1 MATPVTAPT
10 QRQVIL
16 VAPETTQGTQVLTG
30 MFSIPVDNFQ
40 PEPNPTWLDVKSLY
54 GDMAEIH
61 GRTQGPIHESFSFS
75 GPMFPDAVGYFLKN
89 ILGDQTESGA
99 SAPFTHAF
107 SLLNSGTGQPTTLTI
122 VHQNLLSPTTGQRY
136 YSGAALSELTLKGNA
151 DSEFVTVEGKGM
163 CWPSAAVPTTAVAP
177 SFTAV
182 TPIPFWKFA
191 VGLGG
196 PASGGTQTK
205 KVREWSMTITRA
217 LRVENTAQ
225 NSQNPFIIQRG
236 MVGMAGSITF
246 TVPSD
251 ETELNYLLNNTQP
264 VFQLLGTQGAA
275 AALTSLQVD
284 HQICAFDTEKL
295 KLDEEA
301 IGYDAT
307 YVAIANTTNAGASGG
322 YSPGKI
328 TIQNAVALATY

>member
-1 MATPVTAPT
+1 MPTPVTAPT

-16 VAPETTQGTQVLTG
+16 VAPEVTQGTQVLTG
-30 MFSIPVDNFQ
+30 MFAIPVDNFQ
-40 PEPNPTWLDVKSLY
+40 AEPNVTALDNKALY

-61 GRTQGPIHESFSFS
+61 GRTQGPIHESFSLS
-75 GPMFPDAVGYFLKN
+75 GPMFPDAIGYLLKN

-107 SLLNSGTGQPTTLTI
+107 SLLNSGTGQPTSLTI
-122 VHQNLLSPTTGQRY
+122 VHQNLLAATTGQRY
-136 YSGAALSELTLKGNA
+136 YPGCCLSELTLKGNA
-151 DSEFVTVEGKGM
+151 DSEFVTVEAKGM
-163 CWPSAAVPTTAVAP
+163 SWPSSAVPTTAVTP
-177 SFTAV
+177 TFTAV

-191 VGLGG
+191 LGV
-196 PASGGTQTK
+196 GGTTVGAPNK
-205 KVREWSMTITRA
+205 KMRDWSLTITRA

-236 MVGMAGSITF
+236 AVGMAGSLTF

-251 ETELNYLLNNTQP
+251 ETELTYLLANTQP
-264 VFQLLGTQGAA
+264 QVQLLGTQGAS
-275 AALTSLQVD
+275 AALTSLQID
-284 HQICAFDTEKL
+284 HLLTAWDTAKE

-301 IGYDAT
+301 IGFDVT

>member
-10 QRQVIL
+10 QRQAVL
-16 VAPETTQGTQVLTG
+16 LAPEVTQGTQVLTG
-30 MFSIPVDNFQ
+30 MFSMPVDNFQ
-40 PEPNPTWLDVKSLY
+40 PEPHPAWLDNKALY

-61 GRTQGPIHESFSFS
+61 GRSQGPIYEAFSGS
-75 GPMFPDAVGYFLKN
+75 GPMFPDAVGYLLKN

-107 SLLNSGTGQPTTLTI
+107 SLLNSGTGQPTSLTI
-122 VHQNLLSPTTGQRY
+122 VRQNLLSVTTGQRY
-136 YSGAALSELTLKGNA
+136 YPGCCLSELTLKGNA
-151 DSEFVTVEGKGM
+151 DSEFVSVDFKGLS
-163 CWPSAAVPTTAVAP
+163 WPSSAVPTTAVAP

-191 VGLGG
+191 LGV
-196 PASGGTQTK
+196 GGTSVGAPNK
-205 KVREWSMTITRA
+205 HMREWSLTITRA

-225 NSQNPFIIQRG
+225 NSQNPYIIQRG
-236 MVGMAGSITF
+236 AVGMAGSLTF

-251 ETELNYLLNNTQP
+251 ETELTYLLANTQP
-264 VFQLLGTQGAA
+264 QTQLLGTQGAA
-275 AALTSLQVD
+275 AALTSLQID
-284 HQICAFDTEKL
+284 HQVTAWDTAKE

-301 IGYDAT
+301 IGFDVT
-307 YVAIANTTNAGASGG
+307 FVAVANTTNAGASGG

>member
-16 VAPETTQGTQVLTG
+16 VAPEVTQGTQVLTG
-30 MFSIPVDNFQ
+30 MFAIPCDSFQ
-40 PEPNPTWLDVKSLY
+40 AEPNVTWLDVESYY
-54 GDMAEIH
+54 GDMAKTH
-61 GRTQGPIHESFSFS
+61 GRTQGPIHESFSYA

-107 SLLNSGTGQPTTLTI
+107 SLLNSGTGQPTSLTI
-122 VHQNLLSPTTGQRY
+122 VHQNLLAATTGQRY
-136 YSGAALSELTLKGNA
+136 YPGCCLSELTLKGNA
-151 DSEFVTVEGKGM
+151 DSEFIGVEAKGM
-163 CWPSAAVPTTAVAP
+163 CWQSSPVPTTAVTP
-177 SFTAV
+177 TFTAV
-182 TPIPFWKFA
+182 TPMPFWKA
-191 VGLGG
+191 VFGVGG
-196 PASGGTQTK
+196 PASGGTQNK
-205 KVREWSMTITRA
+205 KMREWSLTITRE

-225 NSQNPFIIQRG
+225 NSQNPYIIQRG
-236 MVGMAGSITF
+236 AVSMSGSLTF

-251 ETELNYLLNNTQP
+251 ESEQLHLYSNDQP
-264 VFQLLGTQGAA
+264 QIQLLLTQGAA
-275 AALTSLQVD
+275 AALTSIQVD
-284 HQICAFDTEKL
+284 HQVCAWNTSKE

-301 IGYDAT
+301 IGFDTT

-328 TIQNAVALATY
+328 TLQNAVALATY

>member
-1 MATPVTAPT
+1 MPTSVTAPT

-16 VAPETTQGTQVLTG
+16 VAPEVTQGTQVLTG
-30 MFSIPVDNFQ
+30 MFAVPVDNFQ

-75 GPMFPDAVGYFLKN
+75 GPMFPDAIGYFLKN

-107 SLLNSGTGQPTTLTI
+107 SLLNSGTGQPTSLTI
-122 VHQNLLSPTTGQRY
+122 VHQNLLTPTTGQRY
-136 YSGAALSELTLKGNA
+136 YPGSCLSELTLKGNA
-151 DSEFVTVEGKGM
+151 DSEYVSVEAKGM
-163 CWPSAAVPTTAVAP
+163 SWPSAAVPTSAVVP
-177 SFTAV
+177 TFTAV

-191 VGLGG
+191 LGV
-196 PASGGTQTK
+196 GGTTVGAPNK
-205 KVREWSMTITRA
+205 KMREWSLTITRA

-225 NSQNPFIIQRG
+225 NSQNPYIIQRG
-236 MVGMAGSITF
+236 AVGMAGSLTF

-264 VFQLLGTQGAA
+264 QLQLLGTQGAA
-275 AALTSLQVD
+275 AALTSLQID
-284 HQICAFDTEKL
+284 HLLCAFDTEKL

>member
-1 MATPVTAPT
+1 
-10 QRQVIL
+10 
-16 VAPETTQGTQVLTG
+16 
-30 MFSIPVDNFQ
+30 MFSVPVDSFQ
-40 PEPNPTWLDVKSLY
+40 PEPNVTALDNKALY
-54 GDMAEIH
+54 GDMAELH

-75 GPMFPDAVGYFLKN
+75 GPMFPDAIGYFLKN

-107 SLLNSGTGQPTTLTI
+107 SLLNSGTGQPTSLTI
-122 VHQNLLSPTTGQRY
+122 VHQNLLAATTGQRY
-136 YSGAALSELTLKGNA
+136 YPGCCLSELTLKGNA
-151 DSEFVTVEGKGM
+151 DSEFVTVEAKGM
-163 CWPSAAVPTTAVAP
+163 SWPSSPVPTTAVVP

-191 VGLGG
+191 LGV
-196 PASGGTQTK
+196 GGTTVGAPNK
-205 KVREWSMTITRA
+205 KAREWSLTITRA

-236 MVGMAGSITF
+236 AVGMAGSLTF

-251 ETELNYLLNNTQP
+251 ETELLYLLNNTQP
-264 VFQLLGTQGAA
+264 QIQLLGSQGAA
-275 AALTSLQVD
+275 AALTSLQID
-284 HQICAFDTEKL
+284 HQLAAWDTAKE

-301 IGYDAT
+301 IGFDVT
-307 YVAIANTTNAGASGG
+307 YVAIANTTNAGTSGG

>member
-16 VAPETTQGTQVLTG
+16 VAPETSQGTQVLTG
-30 MFSIPVDNFQ
+30 MFAIPVDNFQ
-40 PEPNPTWLDVKSLY
+40 PEPNVTPLDNKALY

-61 GRTQGPIHESFSFS
+61 GRTQGPIHESFSLS
-75 GPMFPDAVGYFLKN
+75 GPMFPDAIGYLLKN

-107 SLLNSGTGQPTTLTI
+107 SLLNSGTGQPTSLTI
-122 VHQNLLSPTTGQRY
+122 VHQNLLTATTGQRY
-136 YSGAALSELTLKGNA
+136 YPGACLSELILKGNA
-151 DSEFVTVEGKGM
+151 DSEFVTVEAKGM
-163 CWPSAAVPTTAVAP
+163 SWPSAAVPTTAVVP

-196 PASGGTQTK
+196 TTVGSPNK

-225 NSQNPFIIQRG
+225 NSQNPYIIQRG
-236 MVGMAGSITF
+236 AVGMAGSITF

-264 VFQLLGTQGAA
+264 QFQLLGTQGAA
-275 AALTSLQVD
+275 AALTSLQID
-284 HQICAFDTEKL
+284 HQLCAFDTEKL